1 MKVWIEVAN
10 LSREMK
16 IVSNV
21 RRTTESKENFE
32 KINSK
37 LKSSILK
44 NQKRMKREISLCL
57 VNKFPGE
64 YLNDERERER
74 GTW

>member
-32 KINSK
+32 KINEIKIFDIEKSK
-37 LKSSILK
+37 EDE
-44 NQKRMKREISLCL
+44 KRNLS
-57 VNKFPGE
+57 VFG
-64 YLNDERERER
+64 
-74 GTW
+74 